1 MYVTNTI
8 SYTQYNEKEAL
19 LYENWYV
26 TKQLY
31 EFLIQDFILLQ
42 LIETV

>member
-8 SYTQYNEKEAL
+8 SYNQYNEKEAL

>member
-8 SYTQYNEKEAL
+8 SYTQYNEKESL